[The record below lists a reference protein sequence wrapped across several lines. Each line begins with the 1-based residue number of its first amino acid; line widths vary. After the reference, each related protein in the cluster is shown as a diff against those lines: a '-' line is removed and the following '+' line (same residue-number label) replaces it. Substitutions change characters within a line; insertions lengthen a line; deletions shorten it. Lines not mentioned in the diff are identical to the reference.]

1 MDFCAHLLATVQPQW
16 TAMLDHPFLRQT
28 ADGSLPPGRFETW
41 LRQDY
46 VFVREELRVIGGLLT
61 KAPPQLQ
68 RLIGSFI
75 PGLSGELDMFETMA
89 TDFDIS
95 LDNIE
100 PNPVC
105 HAYMMFLQATVH
117 TRNFAESFA
126 VLYGV
131 ERAYYDSWSRVK
143 QQQLHTSPYQRF
155 IDHWS
160 GEAFGAGL
168 REVEQDLDRLAAE
181 CGAAEQAR
189 MEDLFRLT
197 VRYEYTFWDMALNG
211 ADWPI

>member
-1 MDFCAHLLATVQPQW
+1 MDFCAHLLSTVEPQW
-16 TAMLDHPFLRQT
+16 AALLDHPFLRQT

-41 LRQDY
+41 LQQDY
-46 VFVREELRVIGGLLT
+46 VFVREEIRVIGGLIA

-68 RLIGSFI
+68 RLIGTFI

-89 TDFDIS
+89 ADLDVS
-95 LDNIE
+95 LDKIE

-143 QQQLHTSPYQRF
+143 HRQRRTSPYQRF

-160 GEAFGAGL
+160 GEAFETGL
-168 REVEQDLDRLAAE
+168 REVEHGLDQVAAE
-181 CGAAEQAR
+181 CGAAERTR

-197 VRYEYTFWDMALNG
+197 VRRSEERRVGKECRYRW
-211 ADWPI
+211 

>member
-1 MDFCAHLLATVQPQW
+1 MDFCAHLLDTVGPQW
-16 TAMLDHPFLRQT
+16 AAMLDHPFLRQT

-46 VFVREELRVIGGLLT
+46 VFVREEMRVIGGLIA

-68 RLIGSFI
+68 RLLGGFI
-75 PGLSGELDMFETMA
+75 PGLAGELDMFEA
-89 TDFDIS
+89 AAADRRIS

-117 TRNFAESFA
+117 SRDFAESFA

-131 ERAYYDSWSRVK
+131 EQAYYDSWSRVK
-143 QQQLHTSPYQRF
+143 QRQDHASPYQSF

-160 GEAFGAGL
+160 GEAFGVGL
-168 REVEQDLDRLAAE
+168 REVERCLDQLAAE
-181 CGAAEQAR
+181 CGAAERAR
-189 MEDLFRLT
+189 MEALFRLT
-197 VRYEYTFWDMALNG
+197 VRYEYLFWDMALNG
-211 ADWPI
+211 ADWPV